1 MSRSPH
7 RRLQKELERLHA
19 DPVEGVEVSASE
31 DLMEWQ
37 VQLQGQGIYEGEAF
51 TLRFA
56 FSRNDP
62 LESPEVVFVGAAPV
76 HPHVYSNGHI
86 CLSILYQEWSPALTV
101 RTVSLSILSMLS
113 SCEEKVPPPDDESYS
128 RSARNR
134 SPKKTL
140 FAFHDDNV

>member
-1 MSRSPH
+1 
-7 RRLQKELERLHA
+7 
-19 DPVEGVEVSASE
+19 
-31 DLMEWQ
+31 MEWQ

-56 FSRNDP
+56 FSRNYP

-113 SCEEKVPPPDDESYS
+113 SCEEKVPPPDDEAYS